1 MHEQDSGAET
11 KGFAENESQ
20 TAPLNYKNPM
30 SSGQQQDKLRQEARV
45 NGRMHQPN

>member
-1 MHEQDSGAET
+1 MHEQDSGAQT

-20 TAPLNYKNPM
+20 TAPLNYENPV
-30 SSGQQQDKLRQEARV
+30 SSGQQQDKLLRQARE